1 MNIEE
6 FNKEKP
12 HDGDKM
18 KVTYLV
24 GNQWA
29 KSDTF
34 IFQSITNGTK
44 LVMVTLERVNNHF
57 DEKRKCFLRTITIP
71 LSHITKI
78 KNYK

>member
-1 MNIEE
+1 MTIEQ
-6 FNKEKP
+6 FNKELP
-12 HDGDKM
+12 NEGDKM
-18 KVTYLV
+18 KVSYLI
-24 GNQWA
+24 GNQWQ

-71 LSHITKI
+71 LNHITKI